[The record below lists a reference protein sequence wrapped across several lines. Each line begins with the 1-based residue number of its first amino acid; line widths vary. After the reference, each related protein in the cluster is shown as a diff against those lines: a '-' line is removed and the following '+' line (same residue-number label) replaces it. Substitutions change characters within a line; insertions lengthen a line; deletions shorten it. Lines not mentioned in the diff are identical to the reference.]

1 MKEDDWEH
9 MLTQAL
15 APPAEPD
22 EYLNQRISNHLKE
35 ERIQMKPKYRI
46 RFSASVLAFVMLL
59 ALSVTAYAAVQ
70 FLSPKQV
77 AEHVGDQAMA
87 EAFASKDALHLN
99 QTMEAKG
106 YQFTLHGLVSGA
118 GLSQFNSTAESLT
131 PDRTYAVVSI
141 VRKDGKPMPATS
153 DPAYGQES
161 FFVSPLIRGQKP
173 WLVNIVTMG
182 GAYHE
187 LVRDGVQYRLIEC
200 DPIEMFADRGVYLA
214 VSSGTAFYSKEA
226 FNFDENTGEIAA
238 REDYSGAS
246 AIFTLPLDA
255 ARADHNKAEEYL
267 NTLLNPDL
275 QQKTE
280 PGSDAADKEAALED
294 HAKWL
299 RGLRTKIQDGKEIG
313 ETLSGS
319 IQELANEP
327 SGKKTYSYDGWTQT
341 IYPDDYFQKD
351 QVGFSDQFS
360 VSGDDAG
367 YQALIFHR
375 DADGVITGRIV
386 NLKEA
391 PAPLK

>member
-1 MKEDDWEH
+1 MKEDNWEKI
-9 MLTQAL
+9 LTQAL
-15 APPAEPD
+15 APSAEPD
-22 EYLNQRISNHLKE
+22 EYLNQRISNQLK

-46 RFSASVLAFVMLL
+46 RLSASVLAFVMLL

-70 FLSPKQV
+70 LLSPKQV
-77 AEHVGDQAMA
+77 AEHVGDRALA
-87 EAFASKDALHLN
+87 EAFASKDALQLN
-99 QTMEAKG
+99 QSIEAKD

-118 GLSQFNSTAESLT
+118 GLSQLNSTAESLE

-141 VRKDGKPMPATS
+141 ARQDGKPMPATS
-153 DPAYGQES
+153 DPAYGQEN
-161 FFVSPLIRGQKP
+161 FFVSPLIKGQKP

-182 GAYHE
+182 GSYHE

-214 VSSGTAFYSKEA
+214 VSSGTAFYSNEA

-255 ARADHNKAEEYL
+255 TRSDHDKAEEYL
-267 NTLLNPDL
+267 NTLLNPDS
-275 QQKTE
+275 QQNTK

-299 RGLRTKIQDGKEIG
+299 RGLKMKVHEGKEIG
-313 ETLSGS
+313 ETLPGS
-319 IQELANEP
+319 IQELANET

-341 IYPDDYFQKD
+341 INPDDYFQKD
-351 QVGFSDQFS
+351 QVGFSDQFG
-360 VSGDDAG
+360 VSGDDNG
-367 YQALIFHR
+367 YQALLFHR

-386 NLKEA
+386 ILKDA
-391 PAPLK
+391 PAPLN

>member
-1 MKEDDWEH
+1 MKDEKWEKI
-9 MLTQAL
+9 LTQAL
-15 APPAEPD
+15 APSAEPD
-22 EYLNQRISNHLKE
+22 EYLNQRISNQLKE
-35 ERIQMKPKYRI
+35 RTQMKPKYRI
-46 RFSASVLAFVMLL
+46 RLSASVLAFVMLL
-59 ALSVTAYAAVQ
+59 ALSITAYAAVQ

-77 AEHVGDQAMA
+77 AEHVGDQALA

-99 QTMEAKG
+99 QTIKSKD

-118 GLSQFNSTAESLT
+118 GLSQFISSAESLA

-141 VRKDGKPMPATS
+141 ARQDGKPMPATS
-153 DPAYGQES
+153 DPAYGQEN
-161 FFVSPLIRGQKP
+161 FFVSPLIKGQQP

-182 GAYHE
+182 GGYHE

-214 VSSGTAFYSKEA
+214 VSSGTAFYSNDA

-255 ARADHNKAEEYL
+255 AQADHNKAEEYL
-267 NTLLNPDL
+267 NTLLNPDS
-275 QQKTE
+275 QQNTK
-280 PGSDAADKEAALED
+280 PSSDDADIEAAME
-294 HAKWL
+294 ARGEWL
-299 RGLRTKIQDGKEIG
+299 RDLRMQVQNGKEIG
-313 ETLSGS
+313 ETLPGS
-319 IQELANEP
+319 IQQLANEP
-327 SGKKTYSYDGWTQT
+327 SGNKTYSYDGWTQT
-341 IYPDDYFQKD
+341 INPDEYFQKD

-360 VSGDDAG
+360 VSGDDTG